1 MPPRQIDKRRVLQA
15 LHARVEETLATLTAS
30 QKTIQSG
37 AIHEET
43 RQEDAKDTR
52 AIEAGYLARG
62 LAERV
67 ETLKETIAALR
78 ALRLRSFGPDD
89 PVALTAI
96 VALAPLDVS
105 DAEETLYFL
114 VPSAGGER
122 LLIDDT
128 TLHSITPSSPVGRE
142 LVGRLVDDD
151 VELELPGGLRKA
163 IILRVV

>member
-1 MPPRQIDKRRVLQA
+1 VTARQINKRKVLEA
-15 LHARVEETLATLTAS
+15 LHARVQETLATLTAS

-37 AIHEET
+37 AVHEET
-43 RQEDAKDTR
+43 RQEDPKDTR

-78 ALRLRSFGPDD
+78 ALRLRSFGPED

-96 VALAPLDVS
+96 VALVTLDVP

-122 LLIDDT
+122 LMIDDV
-128 TLHSITPSSPVGRE
+128 TLHSVTPGSPVGRE
-142 LVGRLVDDD
+142 LVGRTVDDE
-151 VELELPGGLRKA
+151 VEVELPGGLRKA
-163 IILRVV
+163 TIAWAL